1 MFVFT
6 NWIVYDQSTYF
17 RKHTQDA
24 VKIFFQRYLPF
35 LQNHEDVCVPGS
47 ESTRL
52 NKIWGLATVDPEFSE
67 ETGI

>member
-1 MFVFT
+1 M
-6 NWIVYDQSTYF
+6 
-17 RKHTQDA
+17 QDA